1 MQKKVKAEIKKE
13 KAIYVRVSTDSQI
26 EGYSIEAQI
35 ELVSAYL
42 KSRECTDYK
51 VYTDP
56 GFSGKD
62 LNRPA
67 IKQLISDIIEGKI
80 ETVLVFKLDRL
91 SRSQKD
97 TLYMIEE
104 VFNKYDVGFISIRE
118 SFDTTTPFGKAM
130 IGILSVFAQLER
142 ETILERTR
150 IGLKKRAEDGYWKG
164 GGRVPY
170 AYDYD
175 KNKGMLVINPER
187 KIIFD
192 LLKSLRLGGAS
203 YPQMAEI
210 SGLDQSVI
218 QGILNCKT
226 NLGLITYKGEIYNGR
241 HEAVI
246 TEEEFKQLQ
255 EVEKNRSK
263 CRRAKHYLLS
273 GMLYCGHCGA
283 KFRYQKWG
291 RRVIC
296 YCYSQQKSKPKLIKD
311 PNCRNKRIDSFE
323 IEDAFLQ
330 QLFEISLDESRFN
343 ETFDLASADVIK
355 ELTTRINK
363 IKKQIDNLVLCL
375 SEGIA
380 LDEIR
385 GKINQLINER
395 EDIESKL
402 KEEKRKEGKNDKTFS
417 KIKNLNHVWN
427 KMDFKEKRTIVEE
440 LLDKIVIDGTELKI
454 EWKIG

>member
-1 MQKKVKAEIKKE
+1 M
-13 KAIYVRVSTDSQI
+13 STDSQI

-42 KSRECTDYK
+42 KSRECTEYEI
-51 VYTDP
+51 YTDP

-67 IKQLISDIIEGKI
+67 IQQLISDIKEGKI

-104 VFNKYDVGFISIRE
+104 VFNKYEVGFISIRE

-164 GGRVPY
+164 GGRIPY

-175 KNKGMLVINPER
+175 KNTGMLVINPER

-192 LLKSLRLGGAS
+192 LLKAMRLQGAS
-203 YPQMAEI
+203 YPQMSAI
-210 SGLDQSVI
+210 SGLAQSVI
-218 QGILNCKT
+218 QRILNSKT
-226 NLGLITYKGEIYNGR
+226 NLGLITYKGETYEGR
-241 HEAVI
+241 HEPVI
-246 TEEEFKQLQ
+246 SQEEFEQLQ
-255 EVEKNRSK
+255 IVEKNRSK
-263 CRRAKHYLLS
+263 GKFAKHYLLS

-291 RRVIC
+291 KRVIC
-296 YCYSQQKSKPKLIKD
+296 YCYSQQKSKPKLVKD
-311 PNCRNKRIDSFE
+311 PNCRNKRLDSFE
-323 IEDAFLQ
+323 IEDAFLE
-330 QLFEISLDESRFN
+330 QLFEISLDEDKFN
-343 ETFDLASADVIK
+343 DTFDIARADVKK
-355 ELTTRINK
+355 EMTTRINK
-363 IKKQIDNLVLCL
+363 IQKKIDNLVVCL
-375 SEGIA
+375 SEGLA

-385 GKINQLINER
+385 DKINQLTKER
-395 EDIESKL
+395 EDIEDKL
-402 KEEKRKEGKNDKTFS
+402 QIERQKEEKNDKAFI
-417 KIKNLNHVWN
+417 KIQNLNLVWN
-427 KMDFKEKRTIVEE
+427 KMDFKEKRTVVEE

-454 EWKIG
+454 WWKIS